1 MINSCIGLC
10 QQYLKRKIALA
21 YRPVLGFAV
30 IAAMGLS
37 GCQNYEVTLNEKEVY
52 TPPQVITALEFDDAA
67 LENCISLFI
76 EENGVTEYGQLSN
89 LVCTHAG
96 IESLKGI
103 NRFRKLKQINLADNQ
118 IKDLAPLQ
126 GLSSLEKLSI
136 KNNQIKDVQTL
147 LNLPKLQY
155 LDLSGNDQVLCEDVK
170 LLERVAG
177 IVVIAPEHCQ

>member
-1 MINSCIGLC
+1 M
-10 QQYLKRKIALA
+10 A
-21 YRPVLGFAV
+21 
-30 IAAMGLS
+30 LS

-96 IESLKGI
+96 IENLKGI